1 MLRITGLALAALLA
15 FGGAAFAA
23 GAEDTAASAYQL
35 NPPGTYPV
43 VDEKVTIS
51 AIAYYSSSTSSG
63 TPGDAAFAT
72 YLEDLTN
79 VRVDFVE
86 MIESNG
92 AQEKFNLIL
101 ASGDLPDILIPHGSI
116 TAQQVFLHGSNGTF
130 LPLNDLIE
138 QRMPSLK
145 QRLGEAPEIRARLTM
160 PDGNIYAFPDVEAN
174 CFHCQFSAK
183 LWVYQPWVEK
193 LGLKWPPETTEE
205 LYQTFKAFKTQDP
218 NGNGQADEIPILGA
232 VDGWRQDPFTFLMN
246 PFIFTSHPYGAN
258 YGAFL
263 ERSPSDVRFVANTPE
278 WREGLKFMR
287 RLYAEGLLG
296 DESFVWKRQEG
307 MAAVENPDKELVG
320 SFPAGWFGMMTLNG
334 AGTGRFAHFQP
345 IAPVAGPTGLRQTT
359 FFPPTMR
366 YQTQITPSG
375 ADRQEVIAQWADW
388 FFEDPIVHGNLAWG
402 WRREGIDWR
411 WLTDEEK
418 AKGWVARDG
427 NPAQTLSIN
436 VHAYSRDLYDDGW
449 PRTAPGRFDMIAHG
463 ALPPEWAE
471 DPSKQEYR
479 LMVATRDLY
488 APYKTESYIPP
499 DLVFDETTQ
508 DELID
513 LAETLTSSTGL
524 VLQRA
529 TEFINGT
536 RDISSD
542 AAWNDYVQELE
553 RAGIDRYVE
562 LWRDTL
568 ANGGYFS

>member
-1 MLRITGLALAALLA
+1 MLRITGIALVAMLAL
-15 FGGAAFAA
+15 GGVAFAA
-23 GAEDTAASAYQL
+23 GDDEAAASAYQL

-43 VDEKVTIS
+43 VDEKVTIT

-63 TPGDAAFAT
+63 TPEDAAFT
-72 YLEDLTN
+72 TFLEDLTN
-79 VRVDFVE
+79 VHVDFIE

-92 AQEKFNLIL
+92 SQEKFNLIL

-116 TAQQVFLHGSNGTF
+116 TAQQVFLHGSNGAF

-145 QRLGEAPEIRARLTM
+145 QRLGEAPSIKARLTM

-205 LYQTFKAFKTQDP
+205 LYETLKAFKTQDP

-263 ERSPSDVRFVANTPE
+263 ERSPTDVRFVANTPE
-278 WREGLKFMR
+278 WREGLKYMR

-296 DESFVWKRQEG
+296 DESFVWTRQEG
-307 MAAVENPDKELVG
+307 MSAVENPDTELVG

-345 IAPVAGPTGLRQTT
+345 IAPVTGPSGLQQTT

-366 YQTQITPSG
+366 YQT
-375 ADRQEVIAQWADW
+375 
-388 FFEDPIVHGNLAWG
+388 
-402 WRREGIDWR
+402 
-411 WLTDEEK
+411 
-418 AKGWVARDG
+418 
-427 NPAQTLSIN
+427 
-436 VHAYSRDLYDDGW
+436 
-449 PRTAPGRFDMIAHG
+449 
-463 ALPPEWAE
+463 
-471 DPSKQEYR
+471 
-479 LMVATRDLY
+479 
-488 APYKTESYIPP
+488 
-499 DLVFDETTQ
+499 
-508 DELID
+508 
-513 LAETLTSSTGL
+513 
-524 VLQRA
+524 
-529 TEFINGT
+529 
-536 RDISSD
+536 
-542 AAWNDYVQELE
+542 
-553 RAGIDRYVE
+553 
-562 LWRDTL
+562 
-568 ANGGYFS
+568 